1 MKQKIPIYLLWIIL
15 FFLPILNSKTLNC
28 LFLQK
33 ELRNLKALPP
43 SFFKLTCVLTV
54 DNAVRTSHK
63 LSWRSLILLNTLWAH
78 AVKRNMLQSR
88 ECLTQRGTTS
98 SKSSND
104 GAPLLTSDLSKR
116 IALGEEENIPCMVLK
131 PQRISWKLSFLKG
144 TSVGY
149 MNRHHGFSIKARSVQ
164 CVCVYDCRDTEASY
178 EDMSVCLSCKHRTGY

>member
-1 MKQKIPIYLLWIIL
+1 MLIIPIGIWVILTKIQKNKKQKFPIYLLWITL

-33 ELRNLKALPP
+33 ELWNQKALPP

-63 LSWRSLILLNTLWAH
+63 LSWRSLILLKTLWAH
-78 AVKRNMLQSR
+78 AVKKKKMLPNR

-116 IALGEEENIPCMVLK
+116 IALGEEENIPCMF
-131 PQRISWKLSFLKG
+131 SSHNAFLE
-144 TSVGY
+144 
-149 MNRHHGFSIKARSVQ
+149 NIHFWRDFS
-164 CVCVYDCRDTEASY
+164 TEQASCIF
-178 EDMSVCLSCKHRTGY
+178 D

>member
-1 MKQKIPIYLLWIIL
+1 MKQKIPIYLLWITL

-28 LFLQK
+28 LFLQI
-33 ELRNLKALPP
+33 ELWNQKTLPP

-78 AVKRNMLQSR
+78 AVKRNMLPSR

-116 IALGEEENIPCMVLK
+116 IALGGKYPLHGS
-131 PQRISWKLSFLKG
+131 QATTHFLKTIIFEG
-144 TSVGY
+144 DFSRLHEQTSWIF
-149 MNRHHGFSIKARSVQ
+149 N
-164 CVCVYDCRDTEASY
+164 
-178 EDMSVCLSCKHRTGY
+178 